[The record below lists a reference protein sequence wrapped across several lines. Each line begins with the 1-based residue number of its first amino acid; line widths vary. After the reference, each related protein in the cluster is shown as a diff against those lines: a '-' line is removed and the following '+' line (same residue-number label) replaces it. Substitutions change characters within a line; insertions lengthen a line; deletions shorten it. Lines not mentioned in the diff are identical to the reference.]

1 MKKYKLSHFISL
13 VFALVFLATA
23 IAGSVMLAST
33 PAKNSSLNA
42 SAEVYSSAKAMTV
55 MEAGS
60 KRVLYSKNNQ
70 QKLPMASTT
79 KIMTAITAIENAKD
93 FDTRFE
99 ISPKA
104 VGVSGTS
111 IYLRKGET
119 LSLRELLYGLM
130 LVSGNDASVAI
141 GEHVGGNVKN
151 FIDLMNKTAL
161 KIGAKNSHFDNTHGL
176 DSPTHY
182 TTAYDLALITSYALA
197 NPIFKEIVSTKN
209 IRIESGEGKTRYLK
223 NKNRL
228 LNSFTG
234 CNGVKTGFTDDAG
247 RCLVSSAERNGMTL
261 VSVVLNCGPM
271 FEECSSLMER
281 GFSEYKLFD
290 LTYDYQLPKTIKV
303 ENGREEEVEI
313 YTKGHYFYPLR
324 DDELNKINYKYNLTS
339 SIEAPLKADTEI
351 GEVEIYIDK
360 DLHFS
365 EKIFTMKGVRGNTI
379 WHKLKDM
386 LSNW

>member
-281 GFSEYKLFD
+281 GFSEYKLFFFFF
-290 LTYDYQLPKTIKV
+290 DYQLPKTIKV

>member
-290 LTYDYQLPKTIKV
+290 LAYDYQLPKTIKV

>member
-33 PAKNSSLNA
+33 PAKNSPLNA
-42 SAEVYSSAKAMTV
+42 SAEVYSSAKSMTV

-104 VGVSGTS
+104 VGVPGTS

-209 IRIESGEGKTRYLK
+209 TRIESGEGKTRYLK

-303 ENGREEEVEI
+303 DNGREEEVEI